1 MSACGLSASD
11 TIKQVSVFLEVDGV
25 NGQDNIVDLSYP
37 Y

>member
-11 TIKQVSVFLEVDGV
+11 TIKQVSVFVEVDGV
-25 NGQDNIVDLSYP
+25 RGEVNIVDLSYP